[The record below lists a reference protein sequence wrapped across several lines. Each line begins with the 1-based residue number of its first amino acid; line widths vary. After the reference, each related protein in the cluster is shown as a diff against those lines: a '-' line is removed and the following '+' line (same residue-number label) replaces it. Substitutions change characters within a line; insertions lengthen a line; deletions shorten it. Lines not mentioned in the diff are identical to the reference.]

1 MEITIQI
8 LPEFSVII
16 ETTSHLTAGK
26 DLIQTIFK
34 GMSNFFTDDN
44 RIITLCSVHIQLH

>member
-16 ETTSHLTAGK
+16 EMTSHLTAGK
-26 DLIQTIFK
+26 DLTQTIFK
-34 GMSNFFTDDN
+34 RNFCTDDN